1 MRFLR
6 NDPVYYAG
14 AFKTPTLRNVALTAP
29 YMHNGV
35 FATLAGVVEHYNGGG
50 MTLLGHNELNP
61 LGLRADEKRQVEA
74 FLETLTGG
82 G

>member
-1 MRFLR
+1 
-6 NDPVYYAG
+6 
-14 AFKTPTLRNVALTAP
+14 
-29 YMHNGV
+29 
-35 FATLAGVVEHYNGGG
+35 